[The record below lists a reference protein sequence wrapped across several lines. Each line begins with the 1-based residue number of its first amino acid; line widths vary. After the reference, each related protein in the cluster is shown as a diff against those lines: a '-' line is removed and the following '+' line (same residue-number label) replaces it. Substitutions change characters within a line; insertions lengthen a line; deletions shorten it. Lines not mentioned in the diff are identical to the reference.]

1 MKHTIICMH
10 IYIYYL
16 PLNINNYVIEI
27 IYLQS
32 NYKFKKPLKKT
43 LKKPFKINNFLAYF
57 FRVFFLKPRPRIRNI
72 HKHKVSNIFMFLLA
86 LSVAAE
92 RGQIFKVKFI
102 EFIYNFYKQII
113 DYIY

>member
-1 MKHTIICMH
+1 MYAY

-57 FRVFFLKPRPRIRNI
+57 FRVFFSKPRPRIRNI
-72 HKHKVSNIFMFLLA
+72 YQYKLPNIFIFIWALNTVKDRGLL
-86 LSVAAE
+86 
-92 RGQIFKVKFI
+92 FKVKFV
-102 EFIYNFYKQII
+102 EFIYNFYKQLIE
-113 DYIY
+113 YIY